1 MNQLDNQNQTNND
14 QKSNLFKQYL
24 FFWSGQLFSLLGSSI
39 VSFVL
44 ILWISFET
52 NSELMLGLASIV
64 SFGPFLIIGPFA
76 GVITD
81 RMNRKLIII
90 SADASIAISTLA
102 AILLFYTGYM
112 NLIWFFIIIAVRGIG
127 DVFHYTTV
135 NAMMPTMVPQKHLS
149 RMNGINF
156 LSNGVIRIIGPVI
169 AAALLGIW
177 PTQPGHLLW
186 ADIITFGMALIPIIL
201 ITIPAVSSTLQ
212 KGERISFVKDFKEA
226 ILSIKGIKGMLGFM
240 FMFMVV
246 NFFFTP
252 FSTLLPLFVVKTHVG
267 TEASYAIVVAFLQ
280 AGTVIGGLVM
290 TFFKGF
296 KKKALSSYIAL
307 VWIFAVLCTLYLVPI
322 GTYWLIGFIMFLVT
336 LVLPIINVSTIT
348 AFQTIIPKEKLGRTM
363 SVLGTMSSA
372 IQPIAMLLSGVI
384 GEYTEIPIVF
394 LSSGLIGLFLCSAI
408 WFLTKAPK
416 VDETLSMT
424 SEDQLLQP
432 LESLPEAIDS

>member
-1 MNQLDNQNQTNND
+1 MNQTENYISTNNE
-14 QKSNLFKQYL
+14 QKSILFKQYL
-24 FFWSGQLFSLLGSSI
+24 FFWGGQLFSLLGSSI

-52 NSELMLGLASIV
+52 SSELMLGLASIV

-81 RMNRKLIII
+81 RLNRKMIII
-90 SADASIAISTLA
+90 IADATIAITTLA
-102 AILLFYTGYM
+102 AILLFYTNNM
-112 NLIWFFIIIAVRGIG
+112 NLILFFIIIAIRGIG

-186 ADIITFGMALIPIIL
+186 ADIITFGIALIPVII
-201 ITIPAVSSTLQ
+201 ISIPAVSSALQ
-212 KGERISFVKDFKEA
+212 KGEKITFVRDFKEA
-226 ILSIKGIKGMLGFM
+226 IISIRGIKGMIGLLFM
-240 FMFMVV
+240 FMIV

-252 FSTLLPLFVVKTHVG
+252 FSTLLPLFIVKTHAG
-267 TEASYAIVVAFLQ
+267 TETSYAIVVAFLQ
-280 AGTVIGGLVM
+280 AGTVLGGLFM

-307 VWIFAVLCTLYLVPI
+307 VWVFSVLCTLYLIPV
-322 GTYWLIGFIMFLVT
+322 GTYWLIGFIMFLVA
-336 LVLPIINVSTIT
+336 LVLPMINVSMIT
-348 AFQTIIPKEKLGRTM
+348 AIQMIIPKEKLGRTM
-363 SVLGTMSSA
+363 SVIGTLSSA
-372 IQPIAMLLSGVI
+372 IQPIAMLLSGII
-384 GEYTEIPIVF
+384 GEYTAIPIVF
-394 LSSGLIGLFLCSAI
+394 LSSGLIGLFLCSAM

-416 VDETLSMT
+416 LDETLIKSL
-424 SEDQLLQP
+424 EDQTFQP
-432 LESLPEAIDS
+432 LESLPEAADS

>member
-1 MNQLDNQNQTNND
+1 MNQTNNLLQESNN
-14 QKSNLFKQYL
+14 QKLNLFKQYL
-24 FFWSGQLFSLLGSSI
+24 FFWGGQLFSLLGSSI

-52 NSELMLGLASIV
+52 SSELMLGLASIV

-81 RMNRKLIII
+81 RLNRKMIII
-90 SADASIAISTLA
+90 SADAAIAITTLA
-102 AILLFYTGYM
+102 AIMLFYTGYM
-112 NLIWFFIIIAVRGIG
+112 NLIWFFLIIAIRGIG

-186 ADIITFGMALIPIIL
+186 ADIITFGIALVPIIF

-212 KGERISFVKDFKEA
+212 KGEKISFFKDFKE
-226 ILSIKGIKGMLGFM
+226 IIMSIKRIKGMIGFM
-240 FMFMVV
+240 FMFMIV

-252 FSTLLPLFVVKTHVG
+252 FSTLLPLFVVKTHAG

-280 AGTVIGGLVM
+280 AGTVIGGLFM

-307 VWIFAVLCTLYLVPI
+307 VWAFVVLCTLYLVPV
-322 GTYWLIGFIMFLVT
+322 GAYWVIGFIMFLVT
-336 LVLPIINVSTIT
+336 LALPVINVSVIT

-363 SVLGTMSSA
+363 SVFGTMSSA

-384 GEYTEIPIVF
+384 GEYTAIPIVF

-416 VDETLSMT
+416 VDDVIGIAT
-424 SEDQLLQP
+424 EDQLLQP
-432 LESLPEAIDS
+432 METLPETIDS